1 MKVILLRDVPN
12 VGKAGTIQS
21 VSDGFARNY
30 LIPQRLAE
38 PATPDRVAVAQARL
52 AAQRRRILVGH
63 GHHGV
68 EQAEQ
73 ALRDLAQRL
82 EGFRVVIPARV
93 GESGRLYGSITG
105 RDIAE
110 RLSQLVGHEID
121 RRAVELEEPIR
132 SLGEHRVPI
141 HLVGSLRPT
150 VIVEVVPEE
159 GGRAGENE

>member
-52 AAQRRRILVGH
+52 AAQRRRI
-63 GHHGV
+63 
-68 EQAEQ
+68 ERAEQ
-73 ALRDLAQRL
+73 ALRDLAQHL
-82 EGFRVVIPARV
+82 EGFRVVVPARV

>member
-12 VGKAGTIQS
+12 LGKAGTIQV
-21 VSDGFARNY
+21 VSEGFARNY

-38 PATPDRVAVAQARL
+38 PATPDRLAIAEARL
-52 AAQRRRILVGH
+52 AAQRRKMER
-63 GHHGV
+63 
-68 EQAEQ
+68 AEQ

-82 EGFRVVIPARV
+82 EGLRVVIPARV

-110 RLSQLVGHEID
+110 RLSQLVGQEID

-132 SLGEHRVPI
+132 SLGEHRVPV
-141 HLVGSLRPT
+141 HLVGRLHPT
-150 VIVEVVPEE
+150 VIVEVVPEQS
-159 GGRAGENE
+159 GETNA

>member
-52 AAQRRRILVGH
+52 AAQRRRI
-63 GHHGV
+63 
-68 EQAEQ
+68 ERAEQ

-159 GGRAGENE
+159 GGRAGENK

>member
-52 AAQRRRILVGH
+52 AAQRRRI
-63 GHHGV
+63 
-68 EQAEQ
+68 ERAEQ

-82 EGFRVVIPARV
+82 EGLRVVIPARV

-105 RDIAE
+105 REIAE
-110 RLSQLVGHEID
+110 RLSQLVGLEID
-121 RRAVELEEPIR
+121 RRAVELEQPIR

-150 VIVEVVPEE
+150 VIVEVIPEE
-159 GGRAGENE
+159 GDRADENE

>member
-12 VGKAGTIQS
+12 LGKAGTIQV
-21 VSDGFARNY
+21 VSEGFARNY

-38 PATPDRVAVAQARL
+38 PATPDRLAIAEARL
-52 AAQRRRILVGH
+52 AAQRRKMER
-63 GHHGV
+63 
-68 EQAEQ
+68 AEQ
-73 ALRDLAQRL
+73 ALQDLAQRL
-82 EGFRVVIPARV
+82 QGLRVVIPARV

-110 RLSQLVGHEID
+110 RLSQLVGQEID

-132 SLGEHRVPI
+132 SLGEHRVPV
-141 HLVGSLRPT
+141 HLVGRLRPT

-159 GGRAGENE
+159 SSETNA

>member
-52 AAQRRRILVGH
+52 AAQRRRI
-63 GHHGV
+63 
-68 EQAEQ
+68 ERAEQ
-73 ALRDLAQRL
+73 ALRDLAQHL